1 MLGLLTEQLT
11 WVNFA
16 IFCAVA
22 VALLLFIL
30 VWVMLEIY
38 FERKVL
44 GFMQFRIGPN
54 RVGPFGLL
62 QSAAD
67 VFKLLIKEDT
77 IPHKAERQLFIFAP
91 ILTFLPSF
99 SIMAVLP
106 YTEGFL
112 HADINVGLL
121 YALSLSGI
129 STVGV
134 ILAGWSSNNKYAL
147 IGGMRSAA
155 QMISYEIPII
165 ISVVGVVM
173 MTGSMN
179 IRLIVEGQAGY
190 FWHWNFLP
198 QIIGFIVFV
207 IAAVS
212 ELNRTPFDLPEA
224 ESELVAGYHVE
235 YSGFRFAF
243 YMLAEYIYM
252 FVFSALIV
260 LIFLGGWHAPFPQL
274 DFIPGVIWFGLK
286 VCCIIFFLI
295 WLRATMPRVRLD
307 QLMGLGWKV
316 LLPLSLLNIFVTAAY
331 MGIKS
336 WIIGG

>member
-1 MLGLLTEQLT
+1 MLELLSEQLT

-22 VALLLFIL
+22 VATLVFIL

-44 GFMQFRIGPN
+44 GYMQFRIGPN

-77 IPHKAERQLFIFAP
+77 IPRKAERYLFVLAP
-91 ILTFLPSF
+91 ILTFIPSF
-99 SIMAVLP
+99 TIMAVLP
-106 YTEGFL
+106 FAEGWL
-112 HADINVGLL
+112 HADINVGL
-121 YALSLSGI
+121 
-129 STVGV
+129 
-134 ILAGWSSNNKYAL
+134 
-147 IGGMRSAA
+147 
-155 QMISYEIPII
+155 
-165 ISVVGVVM
+165 
-173 MTGSMN
+173 
-179 IRLIVEGQAGY
+179 
-190 FWHWNFLP
+190 
-198 QIIGFIVFV
+198 FV
-207 IAAVS
+207 IASVS

-243 YMLAEYIYM
+243 YMLAEYVYV
-252 FVFSALIV
+252 FVFSALITI
-260 LIFLGGWHAPFPQL
+260 LFLGGWNAPFPQL
-274 DFIPGVIWFGLK
+274 DFIPGVIWFIIK
-286 VCCIIFFLI
+286 VCFVIFFLFWI
-295 WLRATMPRVRLD
+295 RATLPRVRLD

-316 LLPLSLLNIFVTAAY
+316 LLPLSLLNIFITAAF

-336 WIIGG
+336 WILGG